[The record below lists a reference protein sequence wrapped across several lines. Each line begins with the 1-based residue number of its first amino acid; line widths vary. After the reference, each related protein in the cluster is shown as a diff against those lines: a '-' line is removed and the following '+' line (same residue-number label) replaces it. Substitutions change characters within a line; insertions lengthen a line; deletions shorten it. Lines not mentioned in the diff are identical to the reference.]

1 MKVGVWF
8 DLRNPP
14 GWRQD
19 PARLAA
25 FTLELCEEAELL
37 GADSLWFSE
46 HHGFEDGYLSQ
57 PLTFAAAAAARTTR
71 VRLGTGILVAP
82 LRKTV
87 QLAEEAAV
95 VDLIS
100 GGRLE
105 LGLGAGYRLPEFEL
119 FGTDFTARYRILD
132 QQVSELRRLW
142 GDGGLTPA
150 PAQKE
155 LPIWLGYQ
163 GPKGARR
170 AGRMGE
176 GLLTVAKDSWPHYR
190 DGLAEGGHDPATAR
204 MAGGIQ
210 AYVTDDPE
218 RDWPRVAPHI
228 AYAQDG
234 YRRYMVEGT
243 GHPVPRPVDPERL
256 RTRGPDAGP
265 MSYFL
270 FGTPEEVAK
279 AIGEYAGDAP
289 VQTVWLGASVA
300 GLPEDLAVRHVQTI
314 CTRLRPLLGPLL
326 KED

>member
-1 MKVGVWF
+1 VNLGIWF

-14 GWRQD
+14 PWRQD

-46 HHGFEDGYLSQ
+46 HHGFEDGYLPQ

-82 LRKTV
+82 LRKTA
-87 QLAEEAAV
+87 QLAEEAVV
-95 VDLIS
+95 VDIIS

-105 LGLGAGYRLPEFEL
+105 LGLGAGYRVPEFEL
-119 FGTDFTARYRILD
+119 FGTDFTARYQILD
-132 QQVSELRRLW
+132 QQVAELRRLW
-142 GDGGLTPA
+142 GGNGLNPVTPA
-150 PAQKE
+150 PVQDR
-155 LPIWLGYQ
+155 LPVWLGYQ

-176 GLLTVAKDSWPHYR
+176 GLLTLAATSWPHYR
-190 DGLAEGGHDPATAR
+190 DGLAEGGHDLATAR
-204 MAGGIQ
+204 MAGGVQ

-228 AYAQDG
+228 AYAQDS

-256 RTRGPDAGP
+256 RAHGPEAGP

-270 FGTPEEVAK
+270 FGTPEQVAK
-279 AIGEYAGDAP
+279 AVLNYAGEAP
-289 VQTVWLGASVA
+289 VHTVWLGASVA

-314 CTRLRPLLGPLL
+314 CTRLSPLL
-326 KED
+326 KEK